1 MRDRWGAGA
10 AWLVCAVAL
19 VVAVPASAKTISI
32 TITQRA
38 EQQGTKLVVHTTV
51 GNTGDESAKAVTAN
65 LRFGDATVKGKTHDD
80 LAPNAS
86 FDEDLAVETGTLGP
100 GRWPYQVTVD
110 YADAN
115 LYPFQAL
122 LVTTFPVGSPPT
134 AKLSVAKIESSGI
147 ADSGS
152 ITIHLKNLAAVE
164 RDVAY
169 RVVVPEGLE
178 ATDPTGRV
186 HLGSWA
192 ETTASATIVN
202 RTALAGSKYPVFV
215 VVEYDDGGTHQSVI
229 GQSIVE
235 IVPPRNLWE
244 TYQTP
249 LIAGAVLLVVLWL
262 VYVVRGVMSRKP

>member
-1 MRDRWGAGA
+1 VAAGA
-10 AWLVCAVAL
+10 
-19 VVAVPASAKTISI
+19 PASAKTISI

-38 EQQGTKLVVHTTV
+38 EMRGTNLVVSATV

-65 LRFGDATVKGKTHDD
+65 VRFGDKAVRGKTHDD
-80 LAPNAS
+80 VAPNAT
-86 FDEDLAVETGTLGP
+86 FDEELTIETGTLGP

-122 LVTTFPVGSPPT
+122 LVTTIPIENPPT
-134 AKLSVAKIESSGI
+134 AKLSVSKIESSGI
-147 ADSGS
+147 ADSGPL
-152 ITIHLKNLAAVE
+152 TVHVKNLSATE
-164 RDVAY
+164 RDVSY

-178 ATDPTGRV
+178 ASDPTASV
-186 HLGSWA
+186 HLAAWA
-192 ETTASATIVN
+192 EATSSATIVN

-215 VVEYDDGGTHQSVI
+215 VVEYDDGGMHQTVI

-235 IVPPRNLWE
+235 IVAPRNVWE

-249 LIAGAVLLVVLWL
+249 LVAGAVLLVVAWL
-262 VYVVRGVMSRKP
+262 VYVVRGVMSRQP